1 MNDIEARVARCF
13 SNVFP
18 DIRPDQIPTASA
30 ASLPAWDSL
39 AQVRL
44 MSSIEEEFGL
54 LLEMEAFDELV
65 SQQLIVAHLE
75 KISANE

>member
-1 MNDIEARVARCF
+1 MNDIKGRVARCF

-18 DIRPDQIPTASA
+18 DIGPDQIPTASA

-65 SQQLIVAHLE
+65 SHQLIVAHLE
-75 KISANE
+75 KISANG